1 MARMWNYFRVS
12 LDLSH
17 VERSTMFLW
26 MNSSW
31 TWVLDHGHECWFS
44 SNNEKVTGTK
54 ISSGIIFYWVSL
66 SREIFT
72 GTLCILER
80 RLVKSKTFILFWKTN
95 VLHLYFSSF
104 ELNNGS
110 KIPKEKI
117 EQHYISPFHITPL
130 TLIYVIGLIWQLD
143 HLK

>member
-1 MARMWNYFRVS
+1 MARMWNYFWVS

-66 SREIFT
+66 SCEIFT

-80 RLVKSKTFILFWKTN
+80 RLRQMYYTCIFF
-95 VLHLYFSSF
+95 SF
-104 ELNNGS
+104 ELNNGCR
-110 KIPKEKI
+110 IPKEKI
-117 EQHYISPFHITPL
+117 EQHYISPFL
-130 TLIYVIGLIWQLD
+130 CIYLSLLATNYFAFMHHFIFF
-143 HLK
+143 